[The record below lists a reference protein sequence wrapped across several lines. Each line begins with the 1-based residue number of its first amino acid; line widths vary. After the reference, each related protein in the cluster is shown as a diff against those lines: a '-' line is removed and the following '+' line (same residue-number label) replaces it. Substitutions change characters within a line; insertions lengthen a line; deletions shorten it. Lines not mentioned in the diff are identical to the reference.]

1 MIRLLTQFIKFGIV
15 GLSNTIISYGVY
27 AGLTYVGVPY
37 VLASVIGFVVSVLN
51 SFFWNNRYVF
61 KKNDGE
67 QRNPWW
73 TLAKTFLAYAGTGL
87 ILSNIL
93 LVLFVEKMDISKY
106 LAPILSLVVT
116 IPLNFVINKFWSF
129 RTKKTKEE
137 NDGGENTD
145 EKD

>member
-1 MIRLLTQFIKFGIV
+1 MIFFLQFIKFGIV
-15 GLSNTIISYGVY
+15 GLSNTLISYGVY
-27 AGLTYVGVPY
+27 AGLTYIGVPY
-37 VLASVIGFVVSVLN
+37 VLASVIGFVASVLN

-67 QRNPWW
+67 RRNPWW

-93 LVLFVEKMDISKY
+93 LALFVEKMGVSKY
-106 LAPILSLVVT
+106 LAPIISLVIT

-129 RTKKTKEE
+129 RTKRIKEE
-137 NDGGENTD
+137 NGGGENAD
-145 EKD
+145 EKN